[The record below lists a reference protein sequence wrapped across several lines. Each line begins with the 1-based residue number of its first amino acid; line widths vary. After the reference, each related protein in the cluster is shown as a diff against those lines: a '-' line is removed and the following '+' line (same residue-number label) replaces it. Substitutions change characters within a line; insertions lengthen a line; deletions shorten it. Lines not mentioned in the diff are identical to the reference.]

1 MEDNKNPQETSVMPM
16 QPANRSVSVYLDSD
30 RFAQMQRAC
39 RALAQSDLV
48 PDMYRVTDK
57 TPENKAIANC
67 MIALDMADRL
77 GANPLMIM
85 QNMYIVH
92 GHPAWSSSFL
102 IATVNSCGRFKPLK
116 FKMDTDGEV
125 NIGCKN
131 VPNITCYAYTSEKG
145 SDTELKGAVIS
156 LKMAKAEGWLSKSG
170 SKWITMPEQML
181 MYRAAAF
188 WTRTYAPEISM
199 GIYTAE
205 ENEDIQTA
213 EVIDTRMPRQKIT
226 MPAPDETVEQLPDT
240 AAEPVGE
247 AEAKAAEP
255 QSDNTAKQAEA
266 KDQPP
271 Y

>member
-1 MEDNKNPQETSVMPM
+1 MEENKNNQETSVVQM
-16 QPANRSVSVYLDSD
+16 QPVNRNVSSVYLDTD

-57 TPENKAIANC
+57 NPENKAIANC

-116 FKMDTDGEV
+116 FKIDSDGEV
-125 NIGCKN
+125 TINNKTVTN
-131 VPNITCYAYTSEKG
+131 TTCYAFTTEKC

-156 LKMAKAEGWLSKSG
+156 LEMAQAEGWISKNG
-170 SKWITMPEQML
+170 SKWLTMPEQML

-213 EVIDTRMPRQKIT
+213 DVIETRMPRQKIV
-226 MPAPDETVEQLPDT
+226 MPEAEEEAP

-247 AEAKAAEP
+247 AEARAAEP
-255 QSDNTAKQAEA
+255 PADNTANQAEA

>member
-1 MEDNKNPQETSVMPM
+1 MEENKNNQETSVVQM
-16 QPANRSVSVYLDSD
+16 QPMNKSVSSVYLDSE
-30 RFAQMQRAC
+30 RFEQMQRAC
-39 RALAQSDLV
+39 RALTQSDLV
-48 PDMYRVTDK
+48 PDMYRATKDN
-57 TPENKAIANC
+57 PENKAIANC

-92 GHPAWSSSFL
+92 GRPAWSSSFL

-116 FKMDTDGEV
+116 FTNGVDGEV
-125 NIGCKN
+125 SINNKN
-131 VPNITCYAYTSEKG
+131 VPNITCYASTTEKG
-145 SDTELKGAVIS
+145 SDTVLKGAVIS
-156 LKMAKAEGWLSKSG
+156 LAMAKSEGWLSKSG
-170 SKWITMPEQML
+170 SKWQTMPEQML

-213 EVIDTRMPRQKIT
+213 EVIETRMPRQKIV
-226 MPAPDETVEQLPDT
+226 MP
-240 AAEPVGE
+240 E
-247 AEAKAAEP
+247 AEEVAQEPEPTKEQPVADVKADDGA
-255 QSDNTAKQAEA
+255 
-266 KDQPP
+266 P